1 MQTKQVLK
9 LNLNKTTLEYLL
21 NSLEDIQYENLLF
34 LRINVYP

>member
-1 MQTKQVLK
+1 MQTKQVFK